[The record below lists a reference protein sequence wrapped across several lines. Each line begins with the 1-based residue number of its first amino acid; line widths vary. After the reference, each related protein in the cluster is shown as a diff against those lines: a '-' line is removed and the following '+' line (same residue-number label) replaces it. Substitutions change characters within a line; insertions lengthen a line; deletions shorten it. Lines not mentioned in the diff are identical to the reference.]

1 MSLFQPRDKQE
12 IQKRLDALDGP
23 VKLVLFTE
31 FLDCPTCETA
41 RKLVQELA
49 GLSNRL
55 TVEIHNR
62 LIAEAKAAGYKVD
75 KAPALVLEGP
85 SGARVRFF
93 GVPGGYEFAALLESL
108 RDVASGQAAL
118 SPQTRQKLSGLA
130 APVHI
135 QVFVTPTCPFCPAAV
150 RAAHKLAVAFPQ
162 ITADAVEAD
171 EFPELSRKYN
181 VTGVPKVVINDRI
194 EFSGA
199 VPESLFADAVL
210 RAVA

>member
-1 MSLFQPRDKQE
+1 M
-12 IQKRLDALDGP
+12 
-23 VKLVLFTE
+23 
-31 FLDCPTCETA
+31 
-41 RKLVQELA
+41 
-49 GLSNRL
+49 
-55 TVEIHNR
+55 
-62 LIAEAKAAGYKVD
+62 
-75 KAPALVLEGP
+75 LEGP

-108 RDVASGQAAL
+108 RDVASGDAAL
-118 SPQTRQKLSGLA
+118 SAQVRQKLSGLR

-135 QVFVTPTCPFCPAAV
+135 QVFVTPACPFCPAAV
-150 RAAHKLAVAFPQ
+150 RAAHKLAVVFPQ
-162 ITADAVEAD
+162 ITADAVEAG

-210 RAVA
+210 RAAV